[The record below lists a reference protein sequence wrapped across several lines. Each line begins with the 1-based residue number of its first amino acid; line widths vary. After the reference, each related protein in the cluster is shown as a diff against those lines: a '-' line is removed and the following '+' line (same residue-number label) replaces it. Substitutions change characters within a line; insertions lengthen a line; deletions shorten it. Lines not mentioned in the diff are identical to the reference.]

1 MADKVRNRKEILE
14 KVSNNQTLNL
24 DGSAVLFASRLEQ
37 DEFISYA
44 RSEIERQRNIW
55 RVSHSRFHHSLVL
68 LHGADRCV
76 HLRLPVRNDGGRVGH
91 LPERGARLDSR
102 PLPLLHGSPVSQ
114 HLHHAVRCHRTPM
127 RGCVSVDSDC
137 LLPLDAHC
145 ALRGLRDSRSVPVR
159 LLHHFPRQVE

>member
-55 RVSHSRFHHSLVL
+55 RVSHSRFHH
-68 LHGADRCV
+68 
-76 HLRLPVRNDGGRVGH
+76 
-91 LPERGARLDSR
+91 
-102 PLPLLHGSPVSQ
+102 
-114 HLHHAVRCHRTPM
+114 
-127 RGCVSVDSDC
+127 
-137 LLPLDAHC
+137 
-145 ALRGLRDSRSVPVR
+145 
-159 LLHHFPRQVE
+159 F

>member
-55 RVSHSRFHHSLVL
+55 RVSHSRFHHFLVL

-91 LPERGARLDSR
+91 LPERVRVLTLGRYHYCMV
-102 PLPLLHGSPVSQ
+102 LPCLSTCIMLCV
-114 HLHHAVRCHRTPM
+114 ATVRR
-127 RGCVSVDSDC
+127 CVDV
-137 LLPLDAHC
+137 
-145 ALRGLRDSRSVPVR
+145 
-159 LLHHFPRQVE
+159 